1 MKYNKIQTTQMH
13 ATRLFLL
20 KVLVLNLIFFFEDIA
35 KTLLAL
41 EGNVT
46 R

>member
-1 MKYNKIQTTQMH
+1 MKYNKLQLSKRKQLVTQI
-13 ATRLFLL
+13 ASLEF
-20 KVLVLNLIFFFEDIA
+20 KLILFEDIA